1 MKESKEINHT
11 GKRVK
16 LLTKVIQNPDTYN
29 VNIASRE
36 GIEGLEQRVRGIEA
50 KLSELIN
57 AIKLLTPIW
66 NEHWHCNNT
75 YNATNAMEGMVGW
88 VLEAL

>member
-16 LLTKVIQNPDTYN
+16 LLTKVIQNADTYN

-36 GIEGLEQRVRGIEA
+36 RIEELEQRVRGIEA

-57 AIKLLTPIW
+57 AIKLLTPI
-66 NEHWHCNNT
+66 
-75 YNATNAMEGMVGW
+75 
-88 VLEAL
+88 

>member
-16 LLTKVIQNPDTYN
+16 LLTKVIQNADTYN

-36 GIEGLEQRVRGIEA
+36 RIEA

-57 AIKLLTPIW
+57 AIKLLTP
-66 NEHWHCNNT
+66 E
-75 YNATNAMEGMVGW
+75 
-88 VLEAL
+88 

>member
-11 GKRVK
+11 DKESKRVK

-36 GIEGLEQRVRGIEA
+36 RIEELEQRVRGIEA

-57 AIKLLTPIW
+57 AIKLLTP
-66 NEHWHCNNT
+66 E
-75 YNATNAMEGMVGW
+75 
-88 VLEAL
+88 

>member
-1 MKESKEINHT
+1 MKESKEINHA

-36 GIEGLEQRVRGIEA
+36 RIEGLEQRVRGIEA

-57 AIKLLTPIW
+57 AIKLLTPI
-66 NEHWHCNNT
+66 
-75 YNATNAMEGMVGW
+75 
-88 VLEAL
+88 

>member
-16 LLTKVIQNPDTYN
+16 LLTKVIQNADTYN

-57 AIKLLTPIW
+57 AIKLLTPI
-66 NEHWHCNNT
+66 
-75 YNATNAMEGMVGW
+75 
-88 VLEAL
+88 

>member
-16 LLTKVIQNPDTYN
+16 LLTKVIQNADTYN

-50 KLSELIN
+50 RLSELIN
-57 AIKLLTPIW
+57 AIKLLTPI
-66 NEHWHCNNT
+66 
-75 YNATNAMEGMVGW
+75 
-88 VLEAL
+88 

>member
-16 LLTKVIQNPDTYN
+16 LLTKVIQNADTYN

-36 GIEGLEQRVRGIEA
+36 RIEGLEQRVRGIEA

-57 AIKLLTPIW
+57 AIKLLTPI
-66 NEHWHCNNT
+66 
-75 YNATNAMEGMVGW
+75 
-88 VLEAL
+88 